1 MRIAIFV
8 FLLLT
13 QMALAVPTEDLL
25 RLDPKRPET
34 EQRPQFQVA
43 AAKLAMA
50 QDIVTIE
57 RVCNQLGQSGLRFA
71 DGNSALVR
79 FYGML
84 EDYPQTVELW
94 RKKYPKSIHPVI
106 CSVDIHCT
114 RAWESRGGGYANTV
128 TAKGWKGFEGELRLA
143 EQDCRTAEKLD
154 PKSAALYEAWL
165 TVAMG
170 SNYST
175 ERTRALFLKG
185 QKCDPLFLEI
195 YRAYAPTAMNRWGGS
210 LKDRQAFVS
219 DASRVLD
226 PKLGEG
232 AGYALVCISL
242 ADYADG
248 GPDQAE
254 EELGRLDRDR
264 LRTGLAALANK
275 YSSSRHYANWLY
287 RFLVYDPTPK
297 DRIFARR
304 KLVIYKN
311 RLDLELQRKV
321 KD

>member
-1 MRIAIFV
+1 
-8 FLLLT
+8 
-13 QMALAVPTEDLL
+13 
-25 RLDPKRPET
+25 
-34 EQRPQFQVA
+34 
-43 AAKLAMA
+43 
-50 QDIVTIE
+50 
-57 RVCNQLGQSGLRFA
+57 
-71 DGNSALVR
+71 
-79 FYGML
+79 
-84 EDYPQTVELW
+84 
-94 RKKYPKSIHPVI
+94 
-106 CSVDIHCT
+106 
-114 RAWESRGGGYANTV
+114 
-128 TAKGWKGFEGELRLA
+128 
-143 EQDCRTAEKLD
+143 
-154 PKSAALYEAWL
+154 
-165 TVAMG
+165 
-170 SNYST
+170 
-175 ERTRALFLKG
+175 
-185 QKCDPLFLEI
+185 
-195 YRAYAPTAMNRWGGS
+195 MNRWGGS